1 MYIMYIYV
9 WPAFSR
15 KMKREKQEDQKLMDF
30 NNDIESDPTYL
41 YASILHLPMKFLS
54 P

>member
-1 MYIMYIYV
+1 MCDLHFQER
-9 WPAFSR
+9 WR
-15 KMKREKQEDQKLMDF
+15 KKQEDQKLMDF